1 MVFNNQLLPESLAP
15 HKKVGARATMTNKF
29 AREIAR
35 MRRIEGQA
43 RGIIRMMQDER
54 YCIDILQ
61 QLAAMEAALRAARMK
76 FLNIHAKTCVEEVI
90 TSQDKAEQ
98 SEKLSELIALFEK
111 MGR

>member
-1 MVFNNQLLPESLAP
+1 
-15 HKKVGARATMTNKF
+15 MTNKF
-29 AREIAR
+29 TREIAR

-43 RGIIRMMQDER
+43 RGIIRMMEDDR

-76 FLNIHAKTCVEEVI
+76 VLNIHARNCVEAAI
-90 TSQDKAEQ
+90 ATGNRAEQ
-98 SEKLSELIALFEK
+98 AEKMSELIALFEK